1 MMAEDKDKKSGFN
14 LDKGEKR
21 KFNLGKS
28 DNKPKF
34 DLSKSDSKPKFDLS
48 KSDSKSKFD
57 LDQGDSTSK
66 PIINFGK
73 ADNEP
78 KPSKP
83 TQSVAKPEVKVGQ
96 PTTKSSISGS
106 QDASSSADE
115 APSNGGSGKKNWI
128 IAAIIIIAIVC
139 AGIWYS
145 NNDKGE
151 TTNEPI
157 EQMASDSTANDAD
170 STQTAQSSGGAST
183 PLVGEQG
190 VSDKSTGSDVVP
202 SRDESAGKAGNSVA
216 AGNQAAQQTKT
227 SVQSNAGSEDAS
239 AASTDIPSSAREAAK
254 LVWNGK
260 FGNNP
265 QRRRL
270 LGSRYAEIQRE
281 VNRMSRAGNIH

>member
-1 MMAEDKDKKSGFN
+1 MAEDKDKKSGFN

-34 DLSKSDSKPKFDLS
+34 DLSKSDSKPKFDLD
-48 KSDSKSKFD
+48 K
-57 LDQGDSTSK
+57 GDSTSK

-128 IAAIIIIAIVC
+128 IAAIVIIAIVC

-254 LVWNGK
+254 QVWNGK

-281 VNRMSRAGNIH
+281 VNRMSRAGNIR

>member
-34 DLSKSDSKPKFDLS
+34 DLSKSDSKPKFDLD
-48 KSDSKSKFD
+48 K
-57 LDQGDSTSK
+57 GDSTSK

-170 STQTAQSSGGAST
+170 STQTTQSSGGAST

-190 VSDKSTGSDVVP
+190 ESDKSTESDVVP

-227 SVQSNAGSEDAS
+227 SAQSNAGSEDAS

-254 LVWNGK
+254 LVWSGK

-281 VNRMSRAGNIH
+281 VNRMSRAGNIR

>member
-1 MMAEDKDKKSGFN
+1 MAEDKDKKSGFN

-34 DLSKSDSKPKFDLS
+34 DLSKSDSKPKFDLD
-48 KSDSKSKFD
+48 K
-57 LDQGDSTSK
+57 GDSTSK

-170 STQTAQSSGGAST
+170 STQTTQSSGGAST

-254 LVWNGK
+254 LVWSGK

>member
-34 DLSKSDSKPKFDLS
+34 DLSKSDSKPKFD
-48 KSDSKSKFD
+48 FD
-57 LDQGDSTSK
+57 KGDSTSK

-170 STQTAQSSGGAST
+170 STQTTQSSGGAST

-190 VSDKSTGSDVVP
+190 ESDKSTESDVVP

-254 LVWNGK
+254 LVWSGK

>member
-1 MMAEDKDKKSGFN
+1 MMAEDKDKKSG
-14 LDKGEKR
+14 
-21 KFNLGKS
+21 FNLGKS

-34 DLSKSDSKPKFDLS
+34 DLSKSDSKPKFDLD
-48 KSDSKSKFD
+48 K
-57 LDQGDSTSK
+57 GDSTSK

-106 QDASSSADE
+106 QDASSSTDE
-115 APSNGGSGKKNWI
+115 VPSNGGSGKKNWI
-128 IAAIIIIAIVC
+128 IAAIVIIAIVC

-157 EQMASDSTANDAD
+157 EQMASDSTANDVD

-190 VSDKSTGSDVVP
+190 ESDKSTESDVVP

-227 SVQSNAGSEDAS
+227 SAQSNAGSEDAS

-254 LVWNGK
+254 LVWSGK

>member
-1 MMAEDKDKKSGFN
+1 MAEDKDKKSGFN

-21 KFNLGKS
+21 KFNLAKS
-28 DNKPKF
+28 DN
-34 DLSKSDSKPKFDLS
+34 KPKFDLS

-57 LDQGDSTSK
+57 LDKGDSTSK

-106 QDASSSADE
+106 QDASSSAGE

>member
-1 MMAEDKDKKSGFN
+1 MAEDKDKKSGFN

-34 DLSKSDSKPKFDLS
+34 DLSKSDSKPKFDLD
-48 KSDSKSKFD
+48 K
-57 LDQGDSTSK
+57 GDSTSK

-106 QDASSSADE
+106 QDASSSTDE
-115 APSNGGSGKKNWI
+115 VPSNGGSGKKTWI
-128 IAAIIIIAIVC
+128 IAAIVIIAIVC

-190 VSDKSTGSDVVP
+190 ESDKSTESDVVP

-254 LVWNGK
+254 LVWSGK

-281 VNRMSRAGNIH
+281 VNRMSRAGNIR

>member
-1 MMAEDKDKKSGFN
+1 MAEDKDKKSGFN

-34 DLSKSDSKPKFDLS
+34 DLSKSDSKPKFDLD
-48 KSDSKSKFD
+48 K
-57 LDQGDSTSK
+57 GDSTSK

-73 ADNEP
+73 ADHEP

-106 QDASSSADE
+106 QDASSSTDE
-115 APSNGGSGKKNWI
+115 VPSNGGSGKKNWI
-128 IAAIIIIAIVC
+128 IAAIVIIAIVC

-170 STQTAQSSGGAST
+170 STQTTQSSGGAST

-190 VSDKSTGSDVVP
+190 ESDKSTESDVVP

-227 SVQSNAGSEDAS
+227 SAQSNAGSEDAS

-254 LVWNGK
+254 LVWSGK

-281 VNRMSRAGNIH
+281 VNRMSRAGNIR

>member
-1 MMAEDKDKKSGFN
+1 MAEDKDKKSGFN

-34 DLSKSDSKPKFDLS
+34 DLSKSDSKPKFDLD
-48 KSDSKSKFD
+48 K
-57 LDQGDSTSK
+57 GDSTSK

-170 STQTAQSSGGAST
+170 STQTTQSSGGAST

-190 VSDKSTGSDVVP
+190 ESDKSTESDVVP

>member
-34 DLSKSDSKPKFDLS
+34 DLSKSDSKPKFDLD
-48 KSDSKSKFD
+48 K
-57 LDQGDSTSK
+57 GDSTSK

-128 IAAIIIIAIVC
+128 IAAIVIIAIVC

-170 STQTAQSSGGAST
+170 STQTTQSSGGAST

-190 VSDKSTGSDVVP
+190 ESDKSTESDVVP

-254 LVWNGK
+254 QVWNGK

>member
-1 MMAEDKDKKSGFN
+1 MAEDKDKKSGFN

-21 KFNLGKS
+21 KFNLAKS
-28 DNKPKF
+28 DN
-34 DLSKSDSKPKFDLS
+34 KPKFDLS

-57 LDQGDSTSK
+57 LDKGDSTSK

-227 SVQSNAGSEDAS
+227 SAQSNAGSEDAS

>member
-34 DLSKSDSKPKFDLS
+34 DLSKSDSKPKFDLD
-48 KSDSKSKFD
+48 K
-57 LDQGDSTSK
+57 GDSTSK

-128 IAAIIIIAIVC
+128 IAAIVIIAIVC

-170 STQTAQSSGGAST
+170 STQTTQSSGGAST

-190 VSDKSTGSDVVP
+190 ESDKSTESDVVP

-254 LVWNGK
+254 LVWSGK

>member
-34 DLSKSDSKPKFDLS
+34 DLSKSDSKPKFDLD
-48 KSDSKSKFD
+48 K
-57 LDQGDSTSK
+57 GDSTSK

-106 QDASSSADE
+106 QDASSSTDE
-115 APSNGGSGKKNWI
+115 VPSNGGSGKKNWI
-128 IAAIIIIAIVC
+128 IAAIVIIAIVC

-170 STQTAQSSGGAST
+170 STQTTQSSGGAST

-254 LVWNGK
+254 QVWNGK

-281 VNRMSRAGNIH
+281 VNRMSRAGNIR

>member
-21 KFNLGKS
+21 KFNLAKS
-28 DNKPKF
+28 DN
-34 DLSKSDSKPKFDLS
+34 KPKFDLS

-57 LDQGDSTSK
+57 LDKGDSTSK

-260 FGNNP
+260 FGNNH

>member
-34 DLSKSDSKPKFDLS
+34 DLSKSDSKPKFDLD
-48 KSDSKSKFD
+48 K
-57 LDQGDSTSK
+57 GDSTSK

-128 IAAIIIIAIVC
+128 IAAIVIIAIVC

-254 LVWNGK
+254 QVWNGK

-281 VNRMSRAGNIH
+281 VNRMSRAGNIR

>member
-1 MMAEDKDKKSGFN
+1 MAEDKDKKSGFN

-34 DLSKSDSKPKFDLS
+34 DLSKSDSKPKFDLD
-48 KSDSKSKFD
+48 K
-57 LDQGDSTSK
+57 GDSTSK

-254 LVWNGK
+254 QVWNGK

>member
-1 MMAEDKDKKSGFN
+1 MAEDKDKKSGFN

-34 DLSKSDSKPKFDLS
+34 DLSKSDSKPKFDLD
-48 KSDSKSKFD
+48 K
-57 LDQGDSTSK
+57 GDSTSK

-202 SRDESAGKAGNSVA
+202 SRDESAGKGGNSVA

-254 LVWNGK
+254 QVWNGK

>member
-1 MMAEDKDKKSGFN
+1 MAEDKDKKSGFN

-34 DLSKSDSKPKFDLS
+34 DLSKSDSK
-48 KSDSKSKFD
+48 SKFD
-57 LDQGDSTSK
+57 LDKGDSTSK

-96 PTTKSSISGS
+96 PTTKSSVSGS
-106 QDASSSADE
+106 QDASSSTDE
-115 APSNGGSGKKNWI
+115 VPSNGGSGKKNWI
-128 IAAIIIIAIVC
+128 IAAIVIIAIVC

-157 EQMASDSTANDAD
+157 EQMASDSTANDVD

-190 VSDKSTGSDVVP
+190 ESDKSTESDVVP

-227 SVQSNAGSEDAS
+227 SAQSNAGSEDAS

-254 LVWNGK
+254 LVWSGK

-281 VNRMSRAGNIH
+281 VNRMLRAGNIH

>member
-1 MMAEDKDKKSGFN
+1 MAEDKDKKSGFN

-34 DLSKSDSKPKFDLS
+34 DLSKSDSKPKFDLD
-48 KSDSKSKFD
+48 K
-57 LDQGDSTSK
+57 GDSTSK

-281 VNRMSRAGNIH
+281 VNRMSRAGNIR

>member
-1 MMAEDKDKKSGFN
+1 MAEDKDKKSGFN

-34 DLSKSDSKPKFDLS
+34 DLSKSDSKPKFDLD
-48 KSDSKSKFD
+48 K
-57 LDQGDSTSK
+57 GDSTSK

-170 STQTAQSSGGAST
+170 STQTTQSSGGAST

-190 VSDKSTGSDVVP
+190 ESDKSTESDVVP

-227 SVQSNAGSEDAS
+227 SAQSNAGSEDAS

-254 LVWNGK
+254 LVWSGK

-281 VNRMSRAGNIH
+281 VNRMSRAGNIR

>member
-1 MMAEDKDKKSGFN
+1 MAEDKDKKSGFN

-34 DLSKSDSKPKFDLS
+34 DLSKSDSKPKFDLD
-48 KSDSKSKFD
+48 K
-57 LDQGDSTSK
+57 GDSTSK

-128 IAAIIIIAIVC
+128 IAAIVIIAIVC

>member
-1 MMAEDKDKKSGFN
+1 MAEDKDKKSGFN

-21 KFNLGKS
+21 KFNLAKS
-28 DNKPKF
+28 DN
-34 DLSKSDSKPKFDLS
+34 KPKFDLS

-57 LDQGDSTSK
+57 LDKGDSTSK

-202 SRDESAGKAGNSVA
+202 SRDESAGKGGNSVA

-254 LVWNGK
+254 QVWNGK

>member
-34 DLSKSDSKPKFDLS
+34 DLSKSDSKPKFDLD
-48 KSDSKSKFD
+48 K
-57 LDQGDSTSK
+57 GDSTSK

-106 QDASSSADE
+106 QDASSSTDE
-115 APSNGGSGKKNWI
+115 VPSNGGSGKKNWI
-128 IAAIIIIAIVC
+128 IAAIVIIAIVC

-170 STQTAQSSGGAST
+170 STQTTQSSGGAST

-190 VSDKSTGSDVVP
+190 ESDKSTESDVVP

-227 SVQSNAGSEDAS
+227 SAQSNAGSEDAS

-254 LVWNGK
+254 LVWSGK

-281 VNRMSRAGNIH
+281 VNRMSRAGNIR

>member
-1 MMAEDKDKKSGFN
+1 MAEDKDKKSGFN

-21 KFNLGKS
+21 KFNLAKS
-28 DNKPKF
+28 DN
-34 DLSKSDSKPKFDLS
+34 KPKFDLS

-57 LDQGDSTSK
+57 LDKGDSTSK

-190 VSDKSTGSDVVP
+190 VSDKSTGRDVVP

>member
-1 MMAEDKDKKSGFN
+1 MAEDKDKKSGFN

-34 DLSKSDSKPKFDLS
+34 DLSKSDSKPKFDLD
-48 KSDSKSKFD
+48 K
-57 LDQGDSTSK
+57 GDSTSK

-227 SVQSNAGSEDAS
+227 SAQSNAGSEDAS

-254 LVWNGK
+254 LVWSGK

>member
-1 MMAEDKDKKSGFN
+1 MAEDKDKKSGFN

-34 DLSKSDSKPKFDLS
+34 DLSKSDSKPKFDLD
-48 KSDSKSKFD
+48 K
-57 LDQGDSTSK
+57 GDSTSK

-106 QDASSSADE
+106 QDASSSTDE
-115 APSNGGSGKKNWI
+115 VPSNGGSGKKNWI
-128 IAAIIIIAIVC
+128 IAAIVIIAIVC
-139 AGIWYS
+139 AGSWYS

-157 EQMASDSTANDAD
+157 EQMASDSTANDVD

-190 VSDKSTGSDVVP
+190 ESDKSTESDVVP

-227 SVQSNAGSEDAS
+227 SAQSNAGSEDAS

-254 LVWNGK
+254 LVWSGK

>member
-1 MMAEDKDKKSGFN
+1 MAEDKDKKSGFN

-34 DLSKSDSKPKFDLS
+34 DLSKSDSKPKFDLD
-48 KSDSKSKFD
+48 K
-57 LDQGDSTSK
+57 GDSTSK

-106 QDASSSADE
+106 QDASSSTDE
-115 APSNGGSGKKNWI
+115 VPSNGGSGKKNWI
-128 IAAIIIIAIVC
+128 IAAIVIIAIVC

-170 STQTAQSSGGAST
+170 STQTTQSSGGAST

-190 VSDKSTGSDVVP
+190 ESDKSTESDVVP

-227 SVQSNAGSEDAS
+227 SAQSNAGSEDAS

-254 LVWNGK
+254 LVWSGK

>member
-34 DLSKSDSKPKFDLS
+34 DLSKSDSKPKFDLD
-48 KSDSKSKFD
+48 K
-57 LDQGDSTSK
+57 GDSTSK

-254 LVWNGK
+254 QVWNGK

-281 VNRMSRAGNIH
+281 VNRMSRAGNIR

>member
-21 KFNLGKS
+21 KFNLAKS
-28 DNKPKF
+28 DN
-34 DLSKSDSKPKFDLS
+34 KPKFDLS

-57 LDQGDSTSK
+57 LDKGDSTRK

>member
-1 MMAEDKDKKSGFN
+1 MAEDKDKKSGFN

-34 DLSKSDSKPKFDLS
+34 DLSKSDSK
-48 KSDSKSKFD
+48 SKFD
-57 LDQGDSTSK
+57 LDKGDSTSK

>member
-34 DLSKSDSKPKFDLS
+34 DLSKSDSK
-48 KSDSKSKFD
+48 SKFD
-57 LDQGDSTSK
+57 LDKGDSTSK

-254 LVWNGK
+254 QVWNGK

>member
-1 MMAEDKDKKSGFN
+1 MAEDKDKKSGFN

-34 DLSKSDSKPKFDLS
+34 DLSKSDSKPKFDLD
-48 KSDSKSKFD
+48 K
-57 LDQGDSTSK
+57 GDSTSK

-106 QDASSSADE
+106 QDASSTDE
-115 APSNGGSGKKNWI
+115 VPSNGGSGKKNWI
-128 IAAIIIIAIVC
+128 IAAIVIIAIVC

-202 SRDESAGKAGNSVA
+202 SRDESVGKAGNSVA

-227 SVQSNAGSEDAS
+227 SAQSNAGSEDAS

-254 LVWNGK
+254 LVWSGK

-281 VNRMSRAGNIH
+281 VNRMSRAGNIR

>member
-1 MMAEDKDKKSGFN
+1 MAEDKDKKSGFN

-34 DLSKSDSKPKFDLS
+34 DLSKSDSKPKFDLD
-48 KSDSKSKFD
+48 K
-57 LDQGDSTSK
+57 GDSTSK

-106 QDASSSADE
+106 QDASSSTDE
-115 APSNGGSGKKNWI
+115 VPSNGGSGKKNWI

-227 SVQSNAGSEDAS
+227 SAQSNAGSEDAS

-254 LVWNGK
+254 QVWNGK

-281 VNRMSRAGNIH
+281 VNRMSRAGNIR

>member
-1 MMAEDKDKKSGFN
+1 MAEDKDKKSGFN

-34 DLSKSDSKPKFDLS
+34 DLSKSDSKPKFDLD
-48 KSDSKSKFD
+48 K
-57 LDQGDSTSK
+57 GDSTSK

-106 QDASSSADE
+106 QDASSSTDE
-115 APSNGGSGKKNWI
+115 VPSNGGSGKKNWI
-128 IAAIIIIAIVC
+128 IAAIVIIAIVC

-170 STQTAQSSGGAST
+170 STQTTQSSGGAST

-190 VSDKSTGSDVVP
+190 ESDKSTESDVVP

-227 SVQSNAGSEDAS
+227 SAQSNAGSEDAS

-254 LVWNGK
+254 LVWSGK

-281 VNRMSRAGNIH
+281 VNRMSRAGNIR

>member
-34 DLSKSDSKPKFDLS
+34 DLSKSDSKPKFDLD
-48 KSDSKSKFD
+48 K
-57 LDQGDSTSK
+57 GDSTSK

-106 QDASSSADE
+106 QDASSSTDE
-115 APSNGGSGKKNWI
+115 VPSNGGSGKKNWI
-128 IAAIIIIAIVC
+128 IAAIVIIAIVC

-170 STQTAQSSGGAST
+170 STQTTQSSGGAST

-254 LVWNGK
+254 LVWSGK

-281 VNRMSRAGNIH
+281 VNRMSRAGNIR

>member
-1 MMAEDKDKKSGFN
+1 MAEDKDKKSGFN
-14 LDKGEKR
+14 LDKGKKR

-34 DLSKSDSKPKFDLS
+34 DLSKSDSK
-48 KSDSKSKFD
+48 SKFD
-57 LDQGDSTSK
+57 LDKGDSTSK

-96 PTTKSSISGS
+96 PTTKSSVSGS
-106 QDASSSADE
+106 QDASSSTDE
-115 APSNGGSGKKNWI
+115 VPSNGGSGKKNWI
-128 IAAIIIIAIVC
+128 IAAIVIIAIVC

-157 EQMASDSTANDAD
+157 EQMASDSTANDVD

-190 VSDKSTGSDVVP
+190 ESDKSTESDVVP

-227 SVQSNAGSEDAS
+227 SAQSNAGSEDAS

-254 LVWNGK
+254 LVWSGK

>member
-21 KFNLGKS
+21 KFNLAKS
-28 DNKPKF
+28 DN
-34 DLSKSDSKPKFDLS
+34 KPKFDLS

-57 LDQGDSTSK
+57 LDKGDSTSK

-254 LVWNGK
+254 QVWNGK

>member
-21 KFNLGKS
+21 KFNLAKS
-28 DNKPKF
+28 DN
-34 DLSKSDSKPKFDLS
+34 KPKFDLS

-57 LDQGDSTSK
+57 LDKGDSTSK

-254 LVWNGK
+254 QVWNGK

-281 VNRMSRAGNIH
+281 VNRMSRAGNIK

>member
-1 MMAEDKDKKSGFN
+1 MAEDKDKKSGFN

-57 LDQGDSTSK
+57 LDKGDSTSK
-66 PIINFGK
+66 SIINFGK

-83 TQSVAKPEVKVGQ
+83 TLSVAKPEVKVGQ

-227 SVQSNAGSEDAS
+227 SAQSNAGSEDAS

-281 VNRMSRAGNIH
+281 VNRMSRAGNIR